1 MAKVL
6 KPPSGYSADSVS
18 SGGGDWYDGP
28 PPAPGTYKGVVKKL
42 LWQEI
47 RGEQRIMVL
56 CEISDGKY
64 KGAGVTRWFQLTE
77 AGSSWWNGFLA
88 SLTDGS
94 DAQQKAIRQAFAQ
107 DGFAV
112 DDPDAKGRLPI
123 VRIGKKT
130 NPIGKEVIFTTKL
143 RTGNDDIERA
153 EIIRFIVR
161 PAESSN
167 AETSDDSSPEDAL
180 DGLEEFAD
188 LDAETAE
195 KVTLD
200 SDADDPWSI

>member
-1 MAKVL
+1 MAKVM
-6 KPPSGYSADSVS
+6 KPPSGYSAESMS
-18 SGGGDWYDGP
+18 SAGGDWYDGP
-28 PPAPGTYKGVVKKL
+28 PPQPGVYKGMVKKL

-56 CEISDGKY
+56 CEITDGKY

-77 AGSSWWNGFLA
+77 QGSPWWNQFLA

-94 DAQQKAIRQAFAQ
+94 DAQAKAIRQAFAA

-130 NPIGKEVIFTTKL
+130 NPIGKSVVFATKL

-153 EIIRFIVR
+153 EITRFIVT
-161 PAESSN
+161 PVDSSDE
-167 AETSDDSSPEDAL
+167 AADDDSSPEDAL

-188 LDAETAE
+188 LDDD
-195 KVTLD
+195 KVSIVAD
-200 SDADDPWSI
+200 GDDPWSV

>member
-6 KPPSGYSADSVS
+6 KPPSSYSAESTT
-18 SGGGDWYDGP
+18 GGGDWYDGP
-28 PPAPGTYKGVVKKL
+28 PPSPGTYRGVVKKL
-42 LWQEI
+42 LLQDV

-56 CEISDGKY
+56 CEITEGKF

-77 AGSSWWNGFLA
+77 QGSPWWNQFLV

-94 DAQQKAIRQAFAQ
+94 DAQSRGIRQAFAT

-112 DDPDAKGRLPI
+112 DDPDQKGRLPI

-130 NPIGKEVIFTTKL
+130 NPIGKSVVFVTKL

-153 EIIRFIVR
+153 EISRFVQPR
-161 PAESSN
+161 EEVADDN
-167 AETSDDSSPEDAL
+167 DSDDGVLEDSL
-180 DGLEEFAD
+180 DGMDEFAGIED
-188 LDAETAE
+188 LDD
-195 KVTLD
+195 KVAI
-200 SDADDPWSI
+200 SADADDPWSV

>member
-6 KPPSGYSADSVS
+6 KPPSGYSAESMS
-18 SGGGDWYDGP
+18 SAGGDWYDGP
-28 PPAPGTYKGVVKKL
+28 PPQPGVYKGMVKKL

-77 AGSSWWNGFLA
+77 QGSPWWNQFLA

-94 DAQQKAIRQAFAQ
+94 EGQQKAIRQAFAT

-130 NPIGKEVIFTTKL
+130 NPIGKEVIFSTKL

-153 EIIRFIVR
+153 EITRFITKPV
-161 PAESSN
+161 ASSN
-167 AETSDDSSPEDAL
+167 DESDDDSSPEDAL
-180 DGLEEFAD
+180 DGLEEFAELDD
-188 LDAETAE
+188 LTAE
-195 KVTLD
+195 KVTLGA
-200 SDADDPWSI
+200 DADDPWSI